1 VKKGRSVAMLT
12 VLIAQKQT
20 GDAIPTAVRDVCQ
33 FSLSYA
39 CKTEDAA
46 VAALGADIRNHA
58 KVSPVRVVGREHV
71 VAVASLPGRP
81 GFTRIRTPNVA
92 EEHGRRAGA
101 GRQACAATPPPCSR
115 LRARELDPVR
125 ADGRR

>member
-1 VKKGRSVAMLT
+1 MLT

-20 GDAIPTAVRDVCQ
+20 GGAILTAVRDVCQ

-58 KVSPVRVVGREHV
+58 EVSPVRLLGPEHV

-81 GFTRIRTPNVA
+81 GFTRIRTPYVA
-92 EEHGRRAGA
+92 EEHVAALAQTAGLRRDPSA
-101 GRQACAATPPPCSR
+101 
-115 LRARELDPVR
+115 LLDGCVR
-125 ADGRR
+125 ASSTPCVLTVGGDEGSR